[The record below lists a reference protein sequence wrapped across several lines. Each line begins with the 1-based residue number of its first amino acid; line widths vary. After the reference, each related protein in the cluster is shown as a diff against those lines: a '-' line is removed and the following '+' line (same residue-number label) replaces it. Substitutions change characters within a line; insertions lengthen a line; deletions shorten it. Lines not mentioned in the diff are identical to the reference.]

1 MIALFR
7 LMALFTNTLKLTE
20 TTNNNLTSVQNNNSC
35 YPTRAVVV
43 FSHHRDLKVALDE
56 LHHAGF
62 SNDWITLITRNTKH
76 CSWCSEFITKNY
88 FDAEKFDFNQVAQKF
103 FWQLFQ
109 RGKYLVLLSGNGY
122 DVDAASKI
130 MSRRQDHAKVWHFE

>member
-1 MIALFR
+1 MLTLFKPRALFSAPAK
-7 LMALFTNTLKLTE
+7 LSETANQNCTL
-20 TTNNNLTSVQNNNSC
+20 VQNNSC
-35 YPTRAVVV
+35 NQTRAVVV

-76 CSWCSEFITKNY
+76 CSWCSELIANNY
-88 FDAEKFDFNQVAQKF
+88 FEAKFNCSQVAQKF
-103 FWQLFQ
+103 FRRLFQ
-109 RGKYLVLLSGNGY
+109 RGKYLILLSGSDP

-130 MSRRQDHAKVWHFE
+130 MSRRQNHVKVWRFE